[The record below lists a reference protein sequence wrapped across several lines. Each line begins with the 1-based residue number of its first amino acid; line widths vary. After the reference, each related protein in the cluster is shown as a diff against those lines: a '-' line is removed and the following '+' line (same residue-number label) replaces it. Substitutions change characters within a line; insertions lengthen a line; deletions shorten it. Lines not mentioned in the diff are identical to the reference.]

1 MSLVSKYDW
10 PMAVAAIILAVIG
23 AGSGLVALIFSSRA
37 ARASET
43 SATASG
49 VSANAALWANASA
62 LTPKA
67 EVALR
72 GEVRTRWKFIFLTNS
87 LRPVGNLP
95 VVAQQDES
103 FSSPA
108 FDELTVACA
117 TRLCIKADRVSR
129 VTINATSLAFDDP
142 FFSELAQAN
151 DPTVETRT
159 SLTSNTFELRPDKE
173 RNLVV
178 YAGRTVKE
186 WLDAGGLDGPEEF
199 EVLIDI
205 GAGPDA
211 AVLHWKLTMKAKIF
225 DSVYGQAST
234 VRIAPAL
241 PPEVTLVELPRTVGK
256 AQSV

>member
-1 MSLVSKYDW
+1 MSLVPKYACR
-10 PMAVAAIILAVIG
+10 MAVAAIILAVIG
-23 AGSGLVALIFSSRA
+23 ASTGIIALIYSSRA
-37 ARASET
+37 TKAAEKSARAAET
-43 SATASG
+43 ST
-49 VSANAALWANASA
+49 NAVLWANASA
-62 LTPKA
+62 LAPNV

-72 GEVRTRWKFIFLTNS
+72 GEIRTRWKFIFLTNC

-95 VVAQQDES
+95 VVAQQDEA

-117 TRLCIKADRVSR
+117 TRLRIKADRVSR

-142 FFSELAQAN
+142 FFGELAQAN

-159 SLTSNTFELRPDKE
+159 SLTTNTFELRPDQE

-186 WLDAGGLDGPEEF
+186 WLDLGGPVEPEEF

-205 GAGPDA
+205 SAGPDA
-211 AVLHWKLTMKAKIF
+211 ATLHWKLTMKAKVF

-241 PPEVTLVELPRTVGK
+241 PPEVSLVELPRTISKV
-256 AQSV
+256 